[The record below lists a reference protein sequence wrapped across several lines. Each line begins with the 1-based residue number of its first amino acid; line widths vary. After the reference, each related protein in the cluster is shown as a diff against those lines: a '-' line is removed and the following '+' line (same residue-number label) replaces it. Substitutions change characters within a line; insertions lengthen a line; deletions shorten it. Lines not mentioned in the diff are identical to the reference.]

1 MQSEVRG
8 QGPIVRLASY
18 GKQDLNFSLHGRNL
32 KQESPCGPSSC
43 GSRKLRP
50 TRLRSKRK
58 DLICLA
64 GSAKLG
70 RPKGIYSHD
79 DARRGTLD
87 LFECGLQMR
96 SGSGGKCRQQER
108 QEPNLLVWFC
118 HEETLFRAYIHGDPR
133 GSCERHPGADF
144 LADRMIRFARLG
156 GPIGP
161 AH

>member
-1 MQSEVRG
+1 MAATLSRIALWSEWLRVA
-8 QGPIVRLASY
+8 QGSSDEARFEAQRL
-18 GKQDLNFSLHGRNL
+18 
-32 KQESPCGPSSC
+32 
-43 GSRKLRP
+43 
-50 TRLRSKRK
+50 
-58 DLICLA
+58 CLA
-64 GSAKLG
+64 GSSKLG

-133 GSCERHPGADF
+133 AASCERHPGADF
-144 LADRMIRFARLG
+144 LAERMIRFA
-156 GPIGP
+156 
-161 AH
+161 